1 MTFLKKLRDAAME
14 CSNIDYRALLQEAA
28 DQVEARVTDL
38 CALPS
43 EENMRAL
50 IGAWAKAE
58 RVFNGLPPEGT
69 PAPISGSPEPA
80 RLAAWPV
87 R

>member
-14 CSNIDYRALLQEAA
+14 CSKPEYAAMLRGAA
-28 DQVEARVTDL
+28 DAVSAEIDKVY
-38 CALPS
+38 ALPT

-58 RVFNGLPPEGT
+58 RVLDEVPPEGT
-69 PAPISGSPEPA
+69 PAPLAGSPEPA
-80 RLAAWPV
+80 RLAA
-87 R
+87 